1 MLSCIKTA
9 IGKVEM
15 LDIPIPTPGPGEIV
29 LKTTLTTVCGSDMHF
44 LDEFP
49 NELLMFIYPSL
60 AKRLPSL
67 PGLPMGHEGVG
78 IVHAVGEGVTRFQP
92 GERVIAS
99 FDIGCGKCLQCHT
112 GDHTICTGGGEC
124 LFGTQS
130 EYYLVPFADIN
141 ATQVPDDVSDEQ
153 ALLATD
159 IMSTGFAAIE
169 RAETQIGDS
178 VAIFA
183 QGPVGP
189 CATAGA
195 RARGAGLIIAVE
207 SVPERIE
214 ASKKFGAN
222 VVINPQE
229 KEPAAEIMSLTNGQG
244 VDVAVEAVGL
254 QATFEAASRAV
265 RRGGTISSIGIY
277 GILPQLS
284 MPTNAPSFYHRRVVM
299 TLGPAGFNRLNHML
313 DIIRYGKVDLS
324 PLFTHRMKLSQT
336 PEAYNFFR
344 EKRDGVLKIAITP

>member
-1 MLSCIKTA
+1 MQSCVKTA
-9 IGKVEM
+9 LGKVEM
-15 LDIPIPTPGPGEIV
+15 ADIPIPTPGPGEIV

-44 LDEFP
+44 LDEIP
-49 NELLMFIYPSL
+49 TEILMFLYPSL
-60 AKRLPSL
+60 VKRLPSL

-78 IVHAVGEGVTRFQP
+78 TVHAVGEGVTRFQP

-112 GDHTICTGGGEC
+112 GDYTICTGGGEV
-124 LFGTQS
+124 LFGTES

-141 ATQVPDDVSDEQ
+141 ATQVPDEVSDEQ

-169 RAETQIGDS
+169 RAEMKTGDS

-183 QGPVGP
+183 QGPVGL

-195 RARGAGLIIAVE
+195 RARGAGLIITVE

-222 VVINPQE
+222 AVINPKE
-229 KEPAAEIMSLTNGQG
+229 KDPAPEIISLTNGQG

-254 QATFEAASRAV
+254 QVTFEQASRAV
-265 RRGGTISSIGIY
+265 RRGGTVSSVGLY

-284 MPTNAPSFYHRRVVM
+284 MPTNAPSFYHRKIVT
-299 TLGPAGFNRLNHML
+299 TLGPSGYNRLNHML
-313 DIIRYGKVDLS
+313 NIIRYGKVDLS
-324 PLFTHRMKLSQT
+324 ALFTHRMKLSQT
-336 PEAYNFFR
+336 PEAYDLFR
-344 EKRDGVLKIAITP
+344 SKRDGVIKIAIAP

>member
-1 MLSCIKTA
+1 MLSCVKTA
-9 IGKVEM
+9 MGKVEM
-15 LDIPIPTPGPGEIV
+15 ADIPIPTPGPGEIV
-29 LKTTLTTVCGSDMHF
+29 VKTTLATVCGSDIHF
-44 LDEFP
+44 LDEIP
-49 NELLMFIYPSL
+49 TEILMFLYPSL
-60 AKRLPSL
+60 VRRLPSL

-78 IVHAVGEGVTRFQP
+78 TVHAVGEGVTRFQP
-92 GERVIAS
+92 GQRVIAS

-112 GDHTICTGGGEC
+112 GDYTICTGGGEC

-130 EYYLVPFADIN
+130 EYYAVPFADIN
-141 ATQVPDDVSDEQ
+141 ATKVPDDVSNEQ

-169 RAETQIGDS
+169 RAEMKIGDS

-183 QGPVGP
+183 QGPVGL

-195 RARGAGLIIAVE
+195 RARGAGLVITVE

-222 VVINPQE
+222 VVINPKE
-229 KEPAAEIMSLTNGQG
+229 KDPAPEIISLTNGQG

-254 QATFEAASRAV
+254 QVTFEQASRAV
-265 RRGGTISSIGIY
+265 RRGGTISSVGVY

-284 MPTNAPSFYHRRVVM
+284 MPTNAPSFYNRKVVT
-299 TLGPAGFNRLNHML
+299 TLGPSGFNRLNHLL
-313 DIIRYGKVDLS
+313 DIVRYGKVDLS
-324 PLFTHRMKLSQT
+324 PLFTHRMKLSQA
-336 PEAYNFFR
+336 PEAYELFR
-344 EKRDGVLKIAITP
+344 ERREGVLKIALTP

>member
-1 MLSCIKTA
+1 MQSCIKTA
-9 IGKVEM
+9 PGKVEM
-15 LDIPIPTPGPGEIV
+15 MDIPIPTPGPGEIV
-29 LKTTLTTVCGSDMHF
+29 IKTTLGTVCGSDMHF
-44 LDEFP
+44 LDDIP
-49 NELLMFIYPSL
+49 TELIIPLYPSM
-60 AKRLPSL
+60 ASFLPGL

-92 GERVIAS
+92 GDRVCS
-99 FDIGCGKCLQCHT
+99 SCLTGCGKCLQCIT
-112 GDHTICTGGGEC
+112 GDYGICTGGGRC
-124 LFGTQS
+124 LFGTEG
-130 EYYLVPFADIN
+130 EYFVVPFADIN
-141 ATQVPDDVSDEQ
+141 VAKVPDEVSDEH
-153 ALLATD
+153 AILATD

-169 RAETQIGDS
+169 RAEMKIGDS

-183 QGPVGP
+183 QGPVGL